1 MHGLGIAQLN
11 PLKGTQILQIY
22 RIYKDAIDLTS
33 RWKVRFRQTFFS
45 K

>member
-1 MHGLGIAQLN
+1 MVWELLN
-11 PLKGTQILQIY
+11 QFLQIY
-22 RIYKDAIDLTS
+22 WIYKDAIDLTS